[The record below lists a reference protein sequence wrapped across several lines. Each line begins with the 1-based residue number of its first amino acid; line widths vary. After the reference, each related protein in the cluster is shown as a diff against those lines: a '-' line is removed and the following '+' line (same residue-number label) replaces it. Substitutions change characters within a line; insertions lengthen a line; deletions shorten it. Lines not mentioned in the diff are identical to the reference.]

1 MKGGYMSTKLFPY
14 EWMIK
19 PTPQSAWIEGG
30 GKLIWLAL
38 FFTETGA
45 GLYFA
50 SLFFQN
56 LLGMFLGWVACLV
69 FGGGSFLIH
78 MGHPL
83 RAFRVVLR
91 PHSSW
96 ISRGVIFISSFGLFG
111 AIAMIL
117 SYLFPDQNILVL
129 KVITGI
135 FCILVAIYAG
145 MLMSIVSA
153 VPLWNS
159 GLLPLSYVVTG
170 IWSGAEILLAIH
182 LLSGAPIEQ
191 LETWIRI
198 LLPSFA
204 LIILL
209 YFISI
214 AGASKTGKASI
225 MRMVSGDLSLHFY
238 LGIVIIGL
246 VFPISIVL
254 YGFFIGLSSVP
265 TSLLIIAILCGLTG
279 DLTIRYCILKCGM
292 YAPII

>member
-1 MKGGYMSTKLFPY
+1 MGTKMFRY
-14 EWMIK
+14 EWMMK

-30 GKLIWLAL
+30 GKFIWLAL

-50 SLFFQN
+50 SLLFKS
-56 LLGMFLGWVACLV
+56 LLGMFLGWFVCLA
-69 FGGGSFLIH
+69 FGGGFFLVH
-78 MGHPL
+78 MGHPF
-83 RAFRVVLR
+83 RAFRAVLR

-96 ISRGVIFISSFGLFG
+96 ISRGVLFISSFGLLG
-111 AIAMIL
+111 AIVMVL
-117 SYLFPDQNILVL
+117 SYLLPEQNFLVL

-135 FCILVAIYAG
+135 LCILVAIYAG
-145 MLMSIVSA
+145 MLMSFVRA

-159 GLLPLSYVVTG
+159 GMLPLSYVVAG

-182 LLSGAPIEQ
+182 LLTGAPVEQ

-198 LLPSFA
+198 LLPSFT

-214 AGASKTGKASI
+214 AGASKTGRASI
-225 MRMVSGDLSLHFY
+225 MRMVSGDLALHFY
-238 LGIVIIGL
+238 LGILFIGL
-246 VFPISIVL
+246 LFPIGIVL
-254 YGFFIGLSSVP
+254 YGFFLGLSSVP
-265 TSLLIIAILCGLTG
+265 AALLLIAILCGLAG

-292 YAPII
+292 YTPIV